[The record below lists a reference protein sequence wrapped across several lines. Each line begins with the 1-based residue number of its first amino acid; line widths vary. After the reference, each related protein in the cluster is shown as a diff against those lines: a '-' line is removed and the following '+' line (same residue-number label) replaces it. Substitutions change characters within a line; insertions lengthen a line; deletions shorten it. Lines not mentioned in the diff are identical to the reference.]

1 MKQGRLEGKAS
12 RLYRWR
18 MTKPTQIR
26 RPSDE
31 VRRRAGAI
39 EPDQEAHVREL
50 AALGEL
56 MLGAAFADGVK
67 VAVEVI
73 AIAEQL
79 KEFVASD
86 ALPRHVAD
94 RLEKF
99 DPKTFSVEEA
109 VRHIHLRDDDDRQA
123 VLTLV
128 ARVTH
133 SDREVHPNE
142 ADYLRRVAGALG
154 LDPDS
159 IEVSFK

>member
-1 MKQGRLEGKAS
+1 
-12 RLYRWR
+12 
-18 MTKPTQIR
+18 MTDKTTTEMPKPSAIR
-26 RPSDE
+26 RPMDQ

-39 EPDQEAHVREL
+39 APDQEAHVREL

-79 KEFVASD
+79 KEFVAAD
-86 ALPRHVAD
+86 DLPRHVAD
-94 RLEKF
+94 RLEAF
-99 DPKTFSVEEA
+99 DPTTFDIEQA
-109 VRHIHLRDDDDRQA
+109 VRHIHVRSDDDRQA

-133 SDREVHPNE
+133 SDRHVDPAEVE
-142 ADYLRRVAGALG
+142 YLRKVASALG

-159 IEVSFK
+159 IQVTLT